1 MSSCLSDFRIK
12 IGDIV
17 QARIRR
23 PRACVTVRRLCAVV
37 PSKGESKSIVANMI
51 RDDMDTLIS
60 SLMETT
66 DRQLHHLRKK
76 IDPLAGS
83 NMVSMVSFVSH

>member
-1 MSSCLSDFRIK
+1 
-12 IGDIV
+12 
-17 QARIRR
+17 
-23 PRACVTVRRLCAVV
+23 
-37 PSKGESKSIVANMI
+37 
-51 RDDMDTLIS
+51 MDTLIS